1 MRETGPGS
9 CTASPT
15 RSRFSVERI
24 EAQAVPTMNANDPDK
39 VNENTTG
46 RFAVTQMSDTT
57 PNTQQSAAQQAMHQ
71 QSDNFEV
78 MSGSVSSTVSSG
90 GNNTPHVEGTPTSTV
105 HSQHGHQAERY
116 DSYSSSYNINIEKVL
131 ISFDIK
137 NIAIF
142 E

>member
-24 EAQAVPTMNANDPDK
+24 EAQPVPTTMNANDPDK

-46 RFAVTQMSDTT
+46 RFAVTQMSDSAS
-57 PNTQQSAAQQAMHQ
+57 NTQQAVSQQLMQQ
-71 QSDNFEV
+71 QSDNFEA

-105 HSQHGHQAERY
+105 HSQHGHQADRY
-116 DSYSSSYNINIEKVL
+116 CSYFS
-131 ISFDIK
+131 
-137 NIAIF
+137 
-142 E
+142 

>member
-1 MRETGPGS
+1 MRDTGPGS

-24 EAQAVPTMNANDPDK
+24 EAQAVPTMTANDPDK
-39 VNENTTG
+39 VNENPTG
-46 RFAVTQMSDTT
+46 RFAVTQMSDSV
-57 PNTQQSAAQQAMHQ
+57 PNTQQSVAQQSMQQ

-105 HSQHGHQAERY
+105 HSQHGNQAERY
-116 DSYSSSYNINIEKVL
+116 DSYSSSDNINIPNVL
-131 ISFDIK
+131 I
-137 NIAIF
+137 
-142 E
+142 